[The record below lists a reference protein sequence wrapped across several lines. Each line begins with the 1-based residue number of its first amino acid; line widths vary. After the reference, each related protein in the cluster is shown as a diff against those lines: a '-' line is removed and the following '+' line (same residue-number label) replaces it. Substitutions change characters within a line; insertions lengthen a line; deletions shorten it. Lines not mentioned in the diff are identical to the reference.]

1 MDTRSTPPPQDTE
14 AKIPLV
20 DWPEGV
26 PQWEPYL
33 CWQTGR
39 TEPEAIEALKTLAA
53 EEFEARHGKEPE
65 HVFYYLRAV
74 YAGPV
79 SR

>member
-1 MDTRSTPPPQDTE
+1 M
-14 AKIPLV
+14 V
-20 DWPEGV
+20 DNWPEDV
-26 PQWEPYL
+26 PKWKPYL

-39 TEPEAIEALKTLAA
+39 TEPDAIKALKKLAA
-53 EEFEARHGKEPE
+53 EEFEARHGEEPE
-65 HVFYYLRAV
+65 FVFYYLRAV